1 MTIYLDESDHTPYLG
16 PKSTQR
22 QAKNMKQI
30 EDFYSKF
37 YRHNEESTCAQIVNQ
52 QYGFMWQFD
61 NFRNSLQYLYANTT
75 SEERQS
81 TILSILHDGEKF
93 GNFSTDLFLDSDMN
107 VTIISIISDY
117 GVDTYELVQELN

>member
-1 MTIYLDESDHTPYLG
+1 MTIYLDESERTPYLG
-16 PKSTQR
+16 PNSTQR

-37 YRHNEESTCAQIVNQ
+37 YRHNEESTCAQILNE
-52 QYGFMWQFD
+52 QYGFMQQFD

-93 GNFSTDLFLDSDMN
+93 GNFSTNLFLDSDIN
-107 VTIISIISDY
+107 ETIISIISDY
-117 GVDTYELVQELN
+117 GAETQELDQELN